1 MNLPKQEI
9 DDTIITPYEIGTS
22 RLSAPLTVQNKTSTQ
37 NIFFSNEGEEELLS
51 RGLEDLES
59 EVQMVQENSEL
70 ASVSGGQEE
79 QP

>member
-1 MNLPKQEI
+1 MPKQEI
-9 DDTIITPYEIGTS
+9 DDTIIEPYEIGTS
-22 RLSAPLTVQNKTSTQ
+22 RLNAPLTVQNKTSTQ
-37 NIFFSNEGEEELLS
+37 NLFFSNEGEEELLS

-59 EVQMVQENSEL
+59 EVKMVQENSEL